1 MEISEAIERI
11 LPAFEQYYT
20 VNKDSEPPFCAQA
33 EFRSHNEQ
41 YFLVRS
47 AHIADIDSNEF
58 VYFAQ
63 SPSLSKEELE
73 NFVNKSWEDGLSKV
87 KPYNGHRN
95 SDVTLII
102 ITNSLDK
109 NESFSGST
117 RKSMNI
123 IQLIK
128 KTKLYK
134 SYKWSLHGWSHFKLA
149 VVELDTQHIYFN
161 RFGKDYRK
169 LLEKNIYG
177 GKK

>member
-1 MEISEAIERI
+1 MELPQVIEKV
-11 LPAFEQYYT
+11 LPAFERYYT
-20 VNKDSEPPFCAQA
+20 VKKVSDPPFCAEA

-58 VYFAQ
+58 VYFATI
-63 SPSLSKEELE
+63 E
-73 NFVNKSWEDGLSKV
+73 NLDKQTLNNLTALAWEKGLALV

-102 ITNSLDK
+102 IAEEVDDETK
-109 NESFSGST
+109 EAI
-117 RKSMNI
+117 R
-123 IQLIK
+123 

-134 SYKWSLHGWSHFKLA
+134 SYKMSFWGWSNFKLA
-149 VVELDTQHIYFN
+149 VVEVGNGNGMENQAEKHGIYYN

-169 LLEKNIYG
+169 QQKKNIFCL
-177 GKK
+177 KSF

>member
-20 VNKDSEPPFCAQA
+20 VNKDSELPFCAQA

-58 VYFAQ
+58 VYFA
-63 SPSLSKEELE
+63 SEPSLSNEKLSEL
-73 NFVNKSWEDGLSKV
+73 VNKAWQNGLSKV

-102 ITNSLDK
+102 ITKKFECPLEK
-109 NESFSGST
+109 A
-117 RKSMNI
+117 
-123 IQLIK
+123 IK
-128 KTKLYK
+128 KIKLYK
-134 SYKWSLHGWSHFKLA
+134 SYKFSFHGWSHFKLA
-149 VVELDTQHIYFN
+149 VVELDTNSIYFN

-169 LLEKNIYG
+169 LLEKNIFKNSLG
-177 GKK
+177 GKEK

>member
-1 MEISEAIERI
+1 MDISEAIERI

-20 VNKDSEPPFCAQA
+20 VNKHSEPPFCAQA

-58 VYFAQ
+58 VYFATT
-63 SPSLSKEELE
+63 PSLSKDQLEE
-73 NFVNKSWEDGLSKV
+73 FVNASWQDGLSKV

-95 SDVTLII
+95 SDVSLII
-102 ITNSLDK
+102 ITN
-109 NESFSGST
+109 
-117 RKSMNI
+117 
-123 IQLIK
+123 QLECPLENAIK

-149 VVELDTQHIYFN
+149 VVALETQDIYFN
-161 RFGKDYRK
+161 RFGKDYKK
-169 LLEKNIYG
+169 LLEKNIFQNPIG